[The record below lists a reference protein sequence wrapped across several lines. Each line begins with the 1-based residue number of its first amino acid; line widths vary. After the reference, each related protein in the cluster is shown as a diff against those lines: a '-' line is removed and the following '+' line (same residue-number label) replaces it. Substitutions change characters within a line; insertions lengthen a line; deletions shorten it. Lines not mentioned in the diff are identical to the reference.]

1 MHSAVVPLKFAAYQ
15 AWRAIRTEAARK
27 GLHLTPHVMLRL
39 LQTYVLPSVMNCCQ
53 SWGPDLLDRRDLL
66 SNDL

>member
-27 GLHLTPHVMLRL
+27 GLHHMPHAMLRL
-39 LQTYVLPSVMNCCQ
+39 LQTYVSPSKMN
-53 SWGPDLLDRRDLL
+53 
-66 SNDL
+66 